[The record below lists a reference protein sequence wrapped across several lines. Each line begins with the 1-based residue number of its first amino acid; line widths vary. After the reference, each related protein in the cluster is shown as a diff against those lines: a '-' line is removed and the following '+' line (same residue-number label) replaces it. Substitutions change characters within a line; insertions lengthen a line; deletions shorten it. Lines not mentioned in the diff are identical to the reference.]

1 MKSFL
6 KHVFATIVGLFIFSI
21 LWVIL
26 FFAIVGVAMSGSGAV
41 TVKDNSV
48 FELNLEGV
56 LVERSQEDLTNTLMT
71 ELNNGPK
78 QIALD
83 KIMESI
89 DKAATNDKIKGIYI
103 KVGNFNAS
111 FASLQEIYNGLKKFK
126 ESGKFIV
133 AYSDYYGN
141 GSYYLSSI
149 ADKVYMNPQGTLALT
164 GINISSMF
172 FKGLLDKVGIEMQIF
187 KVGTF
192 KSAVEPF
199 TQTSMSDANRL
210 QLNTYINSIWNEVI
224 GIIAKNRGITSDD
237 INNYANS
244 GGFFGEAQATV
255 NQKFIDSLV
264 YQSDMKTILESL
276 AGKDYN
282 TLDLEDMSLVAK
294 TEKRSKN
301 RIAVVY
307 AVGGIDDGSESGI
320 DSEKISEELLKL
332 ADDDKIKAVVLRVN
346 SPGGSAFGSEQIW
359 HSAGVVKA
367 KKPLVVSMGDYAA
380 SGGYYIA
387 CNADRIFAQP
397 TTLTGSIGIFGMFPN
412 TKGLVDKIG
421 IKFDNVKTNKFS
433 NFGEIYRPMTDEE
446 KVILQKYIEQGYDLF
461 TKRCADGRGLSQDSI
476 KAIAEGRIYSGID
489 AIRLGLVDEL
499 GGLNEAIAFAAQK
512 ANLEDY
518 IIKQYPTVKTLMEQ
532 LSEAFSGSVQERFIK
547 SQLGENYQIFEA
559 IKKAQQT
566 SDIQAL
572 MPYTLI
578 VK

>member
-21 LWVIL
+21 IWVIL

-41 TVKDNSV
+41 TVKDNTV
-48 FELNLEGV
+48 FELNLKGV
-56 LVERSQEDLTNTLMT
+56 LVERSEEDFMNSLMT
-71 ELNNGPK
+71 ELNNAPT

-83 KIMESI
+83 KIMEGI

-103 KVGNFNAS
+103 KVDNFSAS
-111 FASLQEIYNGLKKFK
+111 FASLQEIYGGLKKFK
-126 ESGKFIV
+126 ETGKFIV
-133 AYSDYYGN
+133 VYSDYYGN

-199 TQTSMSDANRL
+199 TQTSMSEANRL
-210 QLNTYINSIWNEVI
+210 QLNTYINSIWSEVI
-224 GIIAKNRGITSDD
+224 DIVAKNRGITSDD
-237 INNYANS
+237 INQYANS
-244 GGFFGEAQATV
+244 GGFLGEAQATV

-264 YQSDMKTILESL
+264 YQSDMKTVLESL
-276 AGKDYN
+276 AGEGYN
-282 TLDLEDMSLVAK
+282 TLELKDMSLVAK

-307 AVGGIDDGSESGI
+307 AIGGIDDGSKSGI
-320 DSEKISEELLKL
+320 DSEKISKELLKL

-359 HSAGVVKA
+359 HSVGVVKA

-380 SGGYYIA
+380 SGGYYIS
-387 CNADRIFAQP
+387 CQADRIFAQP
-397 TTLTGSIGIFGMFPN
+397 TTLTGSIGIFGIFPN

-421 IKFDNVKTNKFS
+421 LKFDNVKTNKFS
-433 NFGEIYRPMTDEE
+433 NFGDMYRPMTDEE
-446 KVILQKYIEQGYDLF
+446 KAILQKYIEQGYNLF

-489 AIRLGLVDEL
+489 ALSLGLVDEL

-512 ANLEDY
+512 ANLDSY
-518 IIKQYPTVKTLMEQ
+518 SIKQYPATKTMMEQ
-532 LSEAFSGSVQERFIK
+532 LTEAFSGSVQERFIK
-547 SQLGENYQIFEA
+547 LQLGENYQIFEA

-566 SDIQAL
+566 SYIQAL
-572 MPYTLI
+572 MPYTII

>member
-21 LWVIL
+21 IWVIL

-41 TVKDNSV
+41 TVKDNTV
-48 FELNLEGV
+48 FELNLKGV
-56 LVERSQEDLTNTLMT
+56 LVERSEEDFMNSLMT
-71 ELNNGPK
+71 ELNNAPT

-83 KIMESI
+83 KIMEGI

-103 KVGNFNAS
+103 KVDNFSAS
-111 FASLQEIYNGLKKFK
+111 FASLQEIYGGLKKFK
-126 ESGKFIV
+126 ETGKFIV
-133 AYSDYYGN
+133 VYSDYYGN

-199 TQTSMSDANRL
+199 TQTSMSEANRL
-210 QLNTYINSIWNEVI
+210 QLNTYINSIWSEVI
-224 GIIAKNRGITSDD
+224 DIVAKNRGITSDD
-237 INNYANS
+237 INQYANS
-244 GGFFGEAQATV
+244 GGFLGEAQATV

-264 YQSDMKTILESL
+264 YQSDMKTVLESL
-276 AGKDYN
+276 AGEGYN
-282 TLDLEDMSLVAK
+282 TLELKDMSLVAK

-307 AVGGIDDGSESGI
+307 AIGGIDDGSKSGI
-320 DSEKISEELLKL
+320 DSEKISKELLKL

-359 HSAGVVKA
+359 HSVGVVKA

-380 SGGYYIA
+380 SGGYYIS
-387 CNADRIFAQP
+387 CQADRIFAQP
-397 TTLTGSIGIFGMFPN
+397 TTLTGSIGIFGIFPN

-421 IKFDNVKTNKFS
+421 LKFDNVKTNKFS
-433 NFGEIYRPMTDEE
+433 NFGEMYRPMTDEE
-446 KVILQKYIEQGYDLF
+446 KAILQKYIEQGYNLF

-489 AIRLGLVDEL
+489 ALSLGLVDEL

-512 ANLEDY
+512 ANLDSY
-518 IIKQYPTVKTLMEQ
+518 SIKQYPATKTMMEQ
-532 LSEAFSGSVQERFIK
+532 LTEAFSGSVQERFIK

-566 SDIQAL
+566 SYIQAL
-572 MPYTLI
+572 MPYTLT

>member
-21 LWVIL
+21 IWVIL

-41 TVKDNSV
+41 TVKDNTV
-48 FELNLEGV
+48 FELNLKGV
-56 LVERSQEDLTNTLMT
+56 LVERSEEDFMNSLMT
-71 ELNNGPK
+71 ELNNAPT

-83 KIMESI
+83 KIMEGI

-103 KVGNFNAS
+103 KVDNFSAS
-111 FASLQEIYNGLKKFK
+111 FASLQEIYGGLKKFK
-126 ESGKFIV
+126 ETGKFIV
-133 AYSDYYGN
+133 VYSDYYGN

-199 TQTSMSDANRL
+199 TQTSMSEANRL
-210 QLNTYINSIWNEVI
+210 QLNTYINSIWSEVI
-224 GIIAKNRGITSDD
+224 DIVAKNRGITSDD
-237 INNYANS
+237 INQYANS
-244 GGFFGEAQATV
+244 GGFLGEAQATV

-264 YQSDMKTILESL
+264 YQSDMKTVLESL
-276 AGKDYN
+276 AGEGYN
-282 TLDLEDMSLVAK
+282 TLELKDMSLVAK

-307 AVGGIDDGSESGI
+307 AIGGIDDGSKSGI
-320 DSEKISEELLKL
+320 DSEKISKELLKL

-359 HSAGVVKA
+359 HSVGVVKA

-380 SGGYYIA
+380 SGGYYIS
-387 CNADRIFAQP
+387 CQADRIFAQP
-397 TTLTGSIGIFGMFPN
+397 TTLTGSIGIFGIFPN

-421 IKFDNVKTNKFS
+421 LKFDNVKTNKFS
-433 NFGEIYRPMTDEE
+433 NFGDMYRPMTDEE
-446 KVILQKYIEQGYDLF
+446 KAILQKYIEQGYNLF
-461 TKRCADGRGLSQDSI
+461 TKRCAEGRGLSQDSI

-489 AIRLGLVDEL
+489 ALSLGLVDEL

-512 ANLEDY
+512 ANLDSY
-518 IIKQYPTVKTLMEQ
+518 SIKQYPATKTMMEQ
-532 LSEAFSGSVQERFIK
+532 LTEAFSGSVQERFIK
-547 SQLGENYQIFEA
+547 LQLGENYQIFEA

-566 SDIQAL
+566 SYIQAL
-572 MPYTLI
+572 MPYTII

>member
-210 QLNTYINSIWNEVI
+210 QLNTYINSIWNEVV

-255 NQKFIDSLV
+255 NQKLIDSLV
-264 YQSDMKTILESL
+264 YQSDMKAILESL

>member
-21 LWVIL
+21 IWVIL

-41 TVKDNSV
+41 TVKDNTV
-48 FELNLEGV
+48 FELNLKGV
-56 LVERSQEDLTNTLMT
+56 LVERSEEDFMNSLMT
-71 ELNNGPK
+71 ELNNAPT

-83 KIMESI
+83 KIMEGI

-103 KVGNFNAS
+103 KVDNFSAS
-111 FASLQEIYNGLKKFK
+111 FASLQEIYGGLKKFK
-126 ESGKFIV
+126 ETGKFIV
-133 AYSDYYGN
+133 VYSDYYGN

-199 TQTSMSDANRL
+199 TQTSMSEANRL
-210 QLNTYINSIWNEVI
+210 QLNTYINSIWSEVI
-224 GIIAKNRGITSDD
+224 DIVAKNRGITSDD
-237 INNYANS
+237 INQYANS
-244 GGFFGEAQATV
+244 GGFLGEAQATV

-264 YQSDMKTILESL
+264 YQSDMKTVLESL
-276 AGKDYN
+276 AGEGYN
-282 TLDLEDMSLVAK
+282 TLELKDMSLVTK

-307 AVGGIDDGSESGI
+307 AIGGIDDGSKSGI
-320 DSEKISEELLKL
+320 DSEKISKELLKL

-359 HSAGVVKA
+359 HSVGVVKA

-380 SGGYYIA
+380 SGGYYIS
-387 CNADRIFAQP
+387 CQADRIFAQP
-397 TTLTGSIGIFGMFPN
+397 TTLTGSIGIFGIFPN

-421 IKFDNVKTNKFS
+421 LKFDNVKTNKFS
-433 NFGEIYRPMTDEE
+433 NFGDMYRPMTDEE
-446 KVILQKYIEQGYDLF
+446 KAILQKYIEQGYNLF

-489 AIRLGLVDEL
+489 ALSLGLVDEL

-512 ANLEDY
+512 ANLDSY
-518 IIKQYPTVKTLMEQ
+518 SIKQYPATKTMMEQ
-532 LSEAFSGSVQERFIK
+532 LTEAFSGSVQERFIK
-547 SQLGENYQIFEA
+547 LQLGENYQIFEA

-566 SDIQAL
+566 SYIQAL
-572 MPYTLI
+572 MPYTII

>member
-255 NQKFIDSLV
+255 NQKLIDSLV

-307 AVGGIDDGSESGI
+307 AVGGIDDSSESGI

>member
-21 LWVIL
+21 IWVIL

-41 TVKDNSV
+41 TVKDNTV
-48 FELNLEGV
+48 FELNLKGV
-56 LVERSQEDLTNTLMT
+56 LVERSEEDFMNSLMT
-71 ELNNGPK
+71 ELNNAPT

-83 KIMESI
+83 KIMEGI

-103 KVGNFNAS
+103 KVDNFSAS
-111 FASLQEIYNGLKKFK
+111 FASLQEIYGGLKKFK
-126 ESGKFIV
+126 ETGKFIV
-133 AYSDYYGN
+133 VYSDYYGN

-199 TQTSMSDANRL
+199 TQTSMSEANRL
-210 QLNTYINSIWNEVI
+210 QLNTYINSIWSEVI
-224 GIIAKNRGITSDD
+224 DIVAKNRGITSDD
-237 INNYANS
+237 INQYANS
-244 GGFFGEAQATV
+244 GGFLGEAQATV

-264 YQSDMKTILESL
+264 YQSDMKTVLESL
-276 AGKDYN
+276 AGEGYN
-282 TLDLEDMSLVAK
+282 TLELKDMSLVAK

-307 AVGGIDDGSESGI
+307 AIGGIDDGSKSGI
-320 DSEKISEELLKL
+320 DSEKISKELLKL

-359 HSAGVVKA
+359 HSVGVVKA

-380 SGGYYIA
+380 SGGYYIS
-387 CNADRIFAQP
+387 CQADRIFAQP
-397 TTLTGSIGIFGMFPN
+397 TTLTGSIGIFGIFPN

-421 IKFDNVKTNKFS
+421 LKFDNVKTNKFS
-433 NFGEIYRPMTDEE
+433 NFGDMYRPMTDEE
-446 KVILQKYIEQGYDLF
+446 KAILQKYIEQGYNLF

-489 AIRLGLVDEL
+489 ALSLGLVDEL

-512 ANLEDY
+512 ANLDSY
-518 IIKQYPTVKTLMEQ
+518 SIKQYPATKTMMEQ
-532 LSEAFSGSVQERFIK
+532 LTEAFSGSVQERFIK
-547 SQLGENYQIFEA
+547 LQLGENYQIFEA

-566 SDIQAL
+566 SYIQAL
-572 MPYTLI
+572 MPYTLT